1 MTTTYKTYQGR
12 GHWVK
17 NGAYYEMDSIESP
30 VDDHSYIISITKD
43 DNRWNV
49 FAEDHN
55 SEDIDNHP
63 ENGFKTLTEAKA
75 FAEDFAE
82 YFEHCQDEIAKS
94 ETVEDEETITGYIVA
109 NEQGEAITQVF
120 GTTFIYGAIVNAI
133 KFEIGAAS
141 DWLRELGEDWFM
153 QAI

>member
-1 MTTTYKTYQGR
+1 MTTTYKTSEGR

-17 NGAYYEMDSIESP
+17 NGCYYETNAFESP
-30 VDDHSYIISITKD
+30 TDEQSYIISITKD

-55 SEDIDNHP
+55 SGDMDDHP

-82 YFEHCQDEIAKS
+82 YFEHCQDEIAKQ
-94 ETVEDEETITGYIVA
+94 ERVELEIEQAMLEGIEEAYESIVLDELFA
-109 NEQGEAITQVF
+109 
-120 GTTFIYGAIVNAI
+120 
-133 KFEIGAAS
+133 
-141 DWLRELGEDWFM
+141 
-153 QAI
+153 

>member
-1 MTTTYKTYQGR
+1 MATTYKTSEGR

-17 NGAYYEMDSIESP
+17 NGCYYEMNAISP
-30 VDDHSYIISITKD
+30 TDDQGYIISITKD

-55 SEDIDNHP
+55 SDDMDNHP
-63 ENGFKTLTEAKA
+63 ANGFKTLTEAKA

-94 ETVEDEETITGYIVA
+94 EAVEDTITGYIVA
-109 NEQGEAITQVF
+109 NDQGEAITQVF
-120 GTTFIYGAIVNAI
+120 GTTFIYGAIANAI
-133 KFEIGAAS
+133 KFELSAAT
-141 DWLRELGEDWFM
+141 DWLYELGEDWFM
-153 QAI
+153 QAV